1 MDTGGQGGGADAPRP
16 EAVGSVSLE
25 GRTVVLVGG
34 GGITRGIARRVVAA
48 GGEVVLAG
56 RDPAKIAPVSA
67 ELGPKA
73 TSARVDLGDE
83 ESVRTL
89 ADQVGRVDHLVS
101 LASAPANGPVAGL
114 DRAAVVAAFDAKVIG
129 PILLAKH
136 FATRFR
142 EGGSLLL
149 FSGLAA
155 WRPAPGRVVMATANG
170 AVDFLARALAVELAP
185 VRVNALSP
193 GVVDSGSWDALGAA
207 RDTLFART
215 AETNP
220 ARRIGYPD
228 DIAQAALLAMTNPF
242 LTGTTL
248 HVDGGGR
255 LA

>member
-1 MDTGGQGGGADAPRP
+1 MDTGTPHSGRGAPASDD
-16 EAVGSVSLE
+16 GSAGSLS

-34 GGITRGIARRVVAA
+34 GGISRGIARRVVAA

-56 RDPAKIAPVSA
+56 RDPAKVAVVTG

-73 TSARVDLGDE
+73 TSATVDLGDE
-83 ESVRTL
+83 ESIRAL
-89 ADQVGRVDHLVS
+89 AEQLGRVDHLVS
-101 LASAPANGPVAGL
+101 LASAPANGPLADV
-114 DRAAVVAAFDAKVIG
+114 DRAAVVAALDAKVIG

-136 FATRFR
+136 FGARFR

-149 FSGLAA
+149 FSGLMA
-155 WRPAPGRVVMATANG
+155 WRPAAERVVMATANG

-193 GVVDSGSWDALGAA
+193 GIVDSGSWDGLGAA

-215 AETNP
+215 AATNP
-220 ARRIGYPD
+220 ARRIGQPD

-242 LTGTTL
+242 LTGVTL

-255 LA
+255 LV

>member
-1 MDTGGQGGGADAPRP
+1 MDTGGPHGRAHAPGPGAGQP
-16 EAVGSVSLE
+16 GSLE

-34 GGITRGIARRVVAA
+34 RGIARGIARRVVAG

-56 RDPAKIAPVSA
+56 RNVDKLTVVSG

-73 TSARVDLGDE
+73 SPARVDLGDE
-83 ESVRTL
+83 ESIRSL
-89 ADQVGRVDHLVS
+89 AEQVGRVDHLVS
-101 LASAPANGPVAGL
+101 LGSAPANGPVTAL
-114 DRAAVVAAFDAKVIG
+114 DRAAVVAAFDAKVVG

-136 FATRFR
+136 FAARFR

-155 WRPAPGRVVMATANG
+155 WRPSAERVVMATANG

-193 GVVDSGSWDALGAA
+193 GIVDSGAWDALGTA
-207 RDTLFART
+207 RDELFART
-215 AETNP
+215 AATNP
-220 ARRIGYPD
+220 ARRIGHPD